1 MALPMAGN
9 WHVTEA
15 LYTLQ
20 MSDYSLVSGLAAGE
34 PEKISDTEYVITI
47 RDGAKFSDG
56 NAVTANDVKTSFE
69 RVMAPG
75 GVYAPM
81 LSFIDSITAQGD
93 NKIDFKL
100 KYAFTLFK
108 ERMSLVHIVPASQS
122 DADLKKMPIGSGP
135 WKYVEIT
142 DQQVKFDKNEYYNGE
157 FPAQVSHMVWNVNVD
172 DTARVTAM
180 QNGKSDIMENVPA
193 KRSTP

>member
-1 MALPMAGN
+1 
-9 WHVTEA
+9 
-15 LYTLQ
+15 
-20 MSDYSLVSGLAAGE
+20 
-34 PEKISDTEYVITI
+34 
-47 RDGAKFSDG
+47 
-56 NAVTANDVKTSFE
+56 
-69 RVMAPG
+69 
-75 GVYAPM
+75 M

-142 DQQVKFDKNEYYNGE
+142 DQQVKFDKN
-157 FPAQVSHMVWNVNVD
+157 D
-172 DTARVTAM
+172 ITTANSRAGLPHGVEREC
-180 QNGKSDIMENVPA
+180 G
-193 KRSTP
+193 

>member
-1 MALPMAGN
+1 MYSWKTRMAKTAAAVLAGALALSGCGGGTGTTNAKGGPSVADTITAQVAYSSRDFNPLSTSMALPMAGN

-81 LSFIDSITAQGD
+81 A
-93 NKIDFKL
+93 
-100 KYAFTLFK
+100 
-108 ERMSLVHIVPASQS
+108 LVH
-122 DADLKKMPIGSGP
+122 
-135 WKYVEIT
+135 
-142 DQQVKFDKNEYYNGE
+142 
-157 FPAQVSHMVWNVNVD
+157 
-172 DTARVTAM
+172 
-180 QNGKSDIMENVPA
+180 
-193 KRSTP
+193 

>member
-1 MALPMAGN
+1 MYSWKTRMAKTAAAVLAGTLALSGCGVGTGTTNAKGGPSVADTITAQVAYSSRDFNPLSTSMALPMAGN

-69 RVMAPG
+69 RVMAPD

-100 KYAFTLFK
+100 KYAFT
-108 ERMSLVHIVPASQS
+108 
-122 DADLKKMPIGSGP
+122 
-135 WKYVEIT
+135 
-142 DQQVKFDKNEYYNGE
+142 
-157 FPAQVSHMVWNVNVD
+157 
-172 DTARVTAM
+172 
-180 QNGKSDIMENVPA
+180 
-193 KRSTP
+193 